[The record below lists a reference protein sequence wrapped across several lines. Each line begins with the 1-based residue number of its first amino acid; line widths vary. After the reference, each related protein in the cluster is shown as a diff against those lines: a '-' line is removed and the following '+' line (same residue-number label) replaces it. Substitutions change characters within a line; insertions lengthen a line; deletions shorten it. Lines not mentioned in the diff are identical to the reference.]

1 VKKLLVSLFALVA
14 FLSGQAQLSAQN
26 AKPVVV
32 VSLAGYDELMSD
44 VDFLGQ
50 VAGIPM
56 LSAQMAEAGVKQVT
70 QGQGLVGLDKKKP
83 WGSVVL
89 ADDSGTIKVLVFL
102 PVNDVKGLVNAFA
115 GPPFGFSAS
124 DAGNGVVQIQS
135 PAPVP
140 AFAKTQ
146 GNYTFFAQSPAD
158 LNNLPQNPE
167 ALLGGLNK
175 EYDLAVRAH
184 VQNVPEAFRDQII
197 GGLRMGMQM
206 SLQKPNPGEDPQAF
220 ELRKKLVEEQL
231 KQMDQLFKELDTF
244 TLGAKI
250 DGTGKTA
257 HLDIGV
263 TVTPS
268 GEMAKQL
275 AAIGELS
282 TNHAGFLTPDAA
294 FNMTV
299 VTSMS
304 GQEITQANAM
314 IKTFGD
320 QAQAQIDKEASFPN
334 DEVRKNAKAIVADL
348 FNVAER
354 TIATG
359 KIDFGATVLLAPQS
373 ATFVAGGSVA
383 DGATVEAALKK
394 FIDMAKNELPE
405 VKLNAGKLDGI
416 TLHSMSIPIPDADAQ
431 KAFGQSADVVVGIGA
446 KTVHVAFGRN
456 ATDALKKVVSA
467 SNAAK
472 SVPPFQM
479 IASLTPILN
488 FANSIEP
495 DPQVAN
501 VAQTL
506 SATPGKDHVSLVAT
520 VEKNGFV
527 YRLKAEEGVLRAIG
541 AAARSAIPLGGG
553 F

>member
-1 VKKLLVSLFALVA
+1 
-14 FLSGQAQLSAQN
+14 
-26 AKPVVV
+26 
-32 VSLAGYDELMSD
+32 
-44 VDFLGQ
+44 
-50 VAGIPM
+50 
-56 LSAQMAEAGVKQVT
+56 
-70 QGQGLVGLDKKKP
+70 LVGLDKKKP
-83 WGSVVL
+83 WGGVVL
-89 ADDSGTIKVLVFL
+89 ADGAGAIKFLVFL
-102 PVNDVKGLVNAFA
+102 PVSDVKGLVNAFA
-115 GPPFGFSAS
+115 GPPFSFSAM
-124 DAGNGVVQIQS
+124 DAGNGVLQIQG
-135 PAPVP
+135 PAPIP

-146 GNYTFFAQSPAD
+146 GNYTFFSQSPTDLAD
-158 LNNLPQNPE
+158 LPQNPE

-175 EYDLAVRAH
+175 DYDFAVRAF
-184 VQNVPEAFRDQII
+184 VQNVPEGFRDQIV

-206 SLQKPNPGEDPQAF
+206 NLQRPNPGEDPQAF
-220 ELRKKLVEEQL
+220 ALRKQLVEEQL

-250 DGTGKTA
+250 DGAAKTA

-263 TVTPS
+263 TVTPT

-275 AAIGELS
+275 AAIGSLS
-282 TNHAGFLTPDAA
+282 TNHAGFLMPEAA

-304 GQEITQANAM
+304 GQEIAQANAM
-314 IKTFGD
+314 IKTFGE
-320 QAQAQIDKEASFPN
+320 QAQTQIDKEASFPN

-348 FNVAER
+348 FSVAER
-354 TIATG
+354 TIGTG

-431 KAFGQSADVVVGIGA
+431 KAFGQSADVVVGIGD
-446 KTVHVAFGRN
+446 KTVHVAFGRD

-467 SNAAK
+467 SSAAR

-495 DPQVAN
+495 DPTVAN

-506 SATPGKDHVSLVAT
+506 AATPGKDHVSLVAN
-520 VEKNGFV
+520 VEKNGFI

-541 AAARSAIPLGGG
+541 AAARSAIPLGG